1 MVNLK
6 VGQLIGIYVQS
17 CQPVNAL
24 VAPFIPRLSACDRLA
39 GDEKFRV
46 NLKQT
51 SLVNFLTASLLKRL
65 DLQQAIVCAFSSPHQ
80 GTIGSSCTVTGCEAS
95 SSS

>member
-6 VGQLIGIYVQS
+6 VGQMIEIYVQA
-17 CQPVNAL
+17 CRPVNAL
-24 VAPFIPRLSACDRLA
+24 IAPFIPRLSACDRLA
-39 GDEKFRV
+39 GDEKFRI

-51 SLVNFLTASLLKRL
+51 SLDNSLTASLLKRL

>member
-1 MVNLK
+1 MVKLK
-6 VGQLIGIYVQS
+6 VGQLIEMYVQA
-17 CQPVNAL
+17 CRPVNAL
-24 VAPFIPRLSACDRLA
+24 VAPLIPRLSACDCLA
-39 GDEKFRV
+39 GNEKFRV

-51 SLVNFLTASLLKRL
+51 SLDNFLTASLLKHL
-65 DLQQAIVCAFSSPHQ
+65 DLQQAIVSAISSPHR